1 MPKISVVMPV
11 YNGEKY
17 IRETMDSVLNQTFTD
32 FEFIIIND
40 ASKDKTEEIIKSYSD
55 DRIVYLINEQNLGV
69 AGTLNRGFENARG
82 EYIAR
87 IDADDIA
94 IAERFEKQVAFM
106 DAHPD
111 VGVCGSHIRIFDESG
126 SERDYIYSETDA
138 ELRVDMLFNSGFAHP
153 AVMIRKSTLDENNL
167 FYNIEFEKAEDYR
180 MWYDVMKV
188 SKGHN
193 LQEPLLRYRHHS
205 SQVTKTNVKEQTI
218 AVTKMRKV
226 MYDTLNLGTEEY
238 LEVFSKICNGV
249 RTFDDI
255 EYRKVRDWMKKS
267 LESDNEYNK
276 KVLKRTL
283 VSINYAIHKKSKISN
298 YKPLAIREYLYMLKG
313 ILHG

>member
-17 IRETMDSVLNQTFTD
+17 ICETMDSVLNQTFGD

-40 ASKDKTEEIIKSYSD
+40 ASKDRTEEIIKSYND

-69 AGTLNRGFENARG
+69 AGTLNRGLENAKG

-111 VGVCGSHIRIFDESG
+111 VGVCGSHIRIFEEDG
-126 SERDYIYSETDA
+126 AERDFIYSETDK

-153 AVMIRKSTLDENNL
+153 AVMLRKSVLDENNI
-167 FYNIEFEKAEDYR
+167 FYNLEFEKAEDYR
-180 MWYDVMKV
+180 MWYDIMKK
-188 SKGHN
+188 SMGHN

-205 SQVTKTNVKEQTI
+205 NQVTKTNVKEQTT

-226 MYDTLNLGTEEY
+226 MYDTLNLGTQEY

-249 RTFDDI
+249 RTFDEA
-255 EYRKVRDWMKKS
+255 EYKKARNWMEKS
-267 LESDNEYNK
+267 LASDNEYDKKALK
-276 KVLKRTL
+276 KVL
-283 VSINYAIHKKSKISN
+283 SIINYDIHKKSNISN
-298 YKPLAIREYLYMLKG
+298 YKPLAMREYLYMLRG
-313 ILHG
+313 I

>member
-17 IRETMDSVLNQTFTD
+17 IRETMDSVLNQTFAD

-40 ASKDKTEEIIKSYSD
+40 ASKDSTEEIIKSYED

-69 AGTLNRGFENARG
+69 AGTLNRGIEHAKG

-94 IAERFEKQVAFM
+94 MPQRFEKQVAFM
-106 DAHPD
+106 DTHPD
-111 VGVCGSHIRIFDESG
+111 VGVCGSHIRIFEEDG
-126 SERDYIYSETDA
+126 TERDYIYSETDV

-153 AVMIRKSTLDENNL
+153 AVMIRKSVLDKEKL

-193 LQEPLLRYRHHS
+193 LQEPLLRYRHHQ
-205 SQVTKTNVKEQTI
+205 SQVTKTNVKEQTV

-238 LEVFSKICNGV
+238 LEVFSKVCNGV
-249 RTFDDI
+249 RTFDDE
-255 EYRKVRDWMKKS
+255 EYIKVRGWMKKS
-267 LESDNEYNK
+267 LESDNYYNK
-276 KVLKRTL
+276 KMLKN
-283 VSINYAIHKKSKISN
+283 VFASINYSIHKQSKISN
-298 YKPLAIREYLYMLKG
+298 YKPLAIREYLCMLRG
-313 ILHG
+313 I